1 MSLEMESQRVGHVS
15 LERLAGAGAASV
27 RLQPAAPVKAELT
40 QEDIVE
46 KPEWPSLAYDEVV
59 DAR

>member
-1 MSLEMESQRVGHVS
+1 MDTQRLGYVS
-15 LERLAGAGAASV
+15 LERLAGAGAARV

-46 KPEWPSLAYDEVV
+46 EPEWPSLAYDEIV

>member
-1 MSLEMESQRVGHVS
+1 MDSQRLGHVS
-15 LERLAGAGAASV
+15 IERLAGAGAARV
-27 RLQPAAPVKAELT
+27 RLQPAAPVKAEFT

-46 KPEWPSLAYDEVV
+46 EPEWPSLTYDEVV